1 MNSNSCSTKAIDVNS
16 KKWDGLLISSLTVI
30 IYYAKSKKYRINKMC
45 KSISTRLIVFL
56 IINYWNIVKIEY
68 ELKRALI
75 DALICFVC

>member
-1 MNSNSCSTKAIDVNS
+1 MNSNSCNTKAIDVNS

-30 IYYAKSKKYRINKMC
+30 IYLCRINKIC